1 MDVLVF
7 VVAIVLSIVIGKL
20 LKTNIGVVALAMAF
34 LVGAVYFKLASRDVM
49 GAFPTNIFFYMLI
62 GTFFYGFGMHNGTFQ
77 KVAQNILYRVGGA
90 SRFMPLIFWFVT
102 AVVMAL
108 GAGSNAAPVFL
119 SPIFFGIATEM
130 GMNPLVAALG
140 YYTAGT
146 AFNLLPWTSD
156 FASKTG
162 INIPT
167 FGDATARTISY
178 AAMLYDMIFLLIFF
192 VVFCIITGAFK
203 KTNANISFQ
212 KPEPMTAVQK
222 KTLAVILI
230 LAVLLVL
237 PMIIQQFAKNAV
249 TGWMTKYLDF
259 LLLGSVGI
267 VVNHLIKIGDIQE
280 VVKKSIPWNAILMVC
295 GAGTLVGLASK
306 IGIAQTI
313 GEWLGKSVPPAIV
326 APVFLLVCGALSLV
340 VSGAVVQPMMVA
352 LIPGLWKSTGVNPL
366 VLALCMMVGLQYA
379 GFSPFSMG
387 GTLSII
393 GCTDEEKRKKMV
405 GPMVIIAIL
414 FVVITAVL
422 AWLGLFDA
430 IFKGTEWTFSEEVMK
445 TLAE

>member
-1 MDVLVF
+1 MNVLVF
-7 VVAIVLSIVIGKL
+7 VVAIVLAIVIGKL

-34 LVGAVYFKLASRDVM
+34 LVGVAFFKLGSRDVM
-49 GAFPTNIFFYMLI
+49 GVFPTNIFFYMLI

-77 KVAQNILYRVGGA
+77 KVAQNILYKAGGA

-156 FASKTG
+156 FASKTS
-162 INIPT
+162 INIPV
-167 FGDATARTISY
+167 FGEATAKTISY
-178 AAMLYDMIFLLIFF
+178 SAMIYDMIFLLIFYI
-192 VVFCIITGAFK
+192 VFCIITGAFK
-203 KTNANISFQ
+203 KSNANIVFE
-212 KPEPMTAVQK
+212 KPEPMTPVQR
-222 KTLAVILI
+222 KTLTII
-230 LAVLLVL
+230 LALAILLVV
-237 PMIIQQFAKNAV
+237 PMVIQQFAPNAV
-249 TGWMTKYLDF
+249 TKWMSKNLDF
-259 LLLGSVGI
+259 LVLGAIGI
-267 VVNHLIKIGDIQE
+267 VVNHLCKLGDINE
-280 VVKKSIPWNAILMVC
+280 VIKKSIPWTAILMVT
-295 GAGTLVGLASK
+295 GTGTLVGLAAK
-306 IGIAQTI
+306 IGITDTI
-313 GEWLGKSVPPAIV
+313 GAWLGSKVPASIV

-340 VSGAVVQPMMVA
+340 VSGAVVQPLMVA
-352 LIPGLWKSTGVNPL
+352 LIPGLYQSTGVNPL
-366 VLALCMMVGLQYA
+366 VLAICMMVGLQYA

-393 GCTDEEKRKKMV
+393 GCTDEEQRKKMV

-430 IFKGTEWTFSEEVMK
+430 VFKNVPWEFAAPK
-445 TLAE
+445 A

>member
-1 MDVLVF
+1 MNNVLVF
-7 VVAIVLSIVIGKL
+7 VVAIVASIVIGKV
-20 LKTNIGVVALAMAF
+20 LKTNIGVIALAMAF
-34 LVGAVYFKLASRDVM
+34 LVGPVFFGLTSRDVM
-49 GAFPTNIFFYMLI
+49 GVFPTNIFFYMLI

-77 KVAQNILYRVGGA
+77 KVAQNILYRAGGA

-130 GMNPLVAALG
+130 GLNPLVAALG

-156 FASKTG
+156 FASKTS
-162 INIPT
+162 INIKV
-167 FGDATARTISY
+167 FGEVTARKISY
-178 AAMLYDMIFLLIFF
+178 GAMIYDMVFLLIFF
-192 VVFCIITGAFK
+192 IVFCIITGAFK
-203 KTNANISFQ
+203 KTDKTVKFE
-212 KPEPMTAVQK
+212 KPEPMTPVQK
-222 KTLAVILI
+222 KTFTIIMLLAI
-230 LAVLLVL
+230 LLVV
-237 PMIIQQFAKNAV
+237 PMVIQQFAKNDV
-249 TGWMTKYLDF
+249 TGWMSKNMDF

-267 VVNHLIKIGDIQE
+267 CLNHLLKIGDIQD
-280 VVKKSIPWNAILMVC
+280 VIKKSIPWGAILMVC
-295 GAGTLVGLASK
+295 GTGTLVGLASK
-306 IGIAQTI
+306 IGIADTI
-313 GEWLGKSVPPAIV
+313 GKWLGSQVPASIV

-340 VSGAVVQPMMVA
+340 VSGAVVQPLMVA
-352 LIPGLWKSTGVNPL
+352 LIPGLYATTGVNPM
-366 VLALCMMVGLQYA
+366 VLAICMMVGLQYA

-430 IFKGTEWTFSEEVMK
+430 VFANVPWEFVPAK
-445 TLAE
+445 